1 MSCSLWPQKSQLEG
15 YEVMQVL
22 YIFAYKD
29 IFDIFWQNE
38 KTNWMNL
45 HLATWISITKNI
57 LLFPSCI
64 MYKYNEYSRVMN
76 TDGFD

>member
-29 IFDIFWQNE
+29 IFDIFDKMKRQIE
-38 KTNWMNL
+38 
-45 HLATWISITKNI
+45 WI
-57 LLFPSCI
+57 CI
-64 MYKYNEYSRVMN
+64 
-76 TDGFD
+76 